1 MLNATRFYPIW
12 NNMAGKVVLAIA
24 FCILISSAGA
34 QIQKGEVRSNDN
46 IFIKQIFING
56 TADNTGE
63 KLSSKIFANQLSPN
77 SIAECLWQ
85 GNHNIQFKVI
95 NQNSLQPFAITFYNL
110 GACSSVKI
118 TLSSVSIVGDSIS
131 ISLNSPGNYTGSI
144 KGKFNTAG
152 DSISGTYS
160 YTNNNCG
167 GSTNGN
173 WYAVP
178 TRSQCAY
185 NIIWEETFE
194 DLTQP
199 SGWTVIDNDSS
210 GVGLTY
216 GQGVNFSAAD
226 VYPQTGKSLWYGSW
240 KDANN
245 NNLIDEWLITPPLN
259 NITDKSVLIIW
270 AGAIG
275 GNFAD
280 SLRIWVSDTDNNLSS
295 FDDMIAYFKVDG
307 PIASWH
313 EYVFDISNYAGKQI
327 YVAANYYITDGG
339 AGASQS
345 DNIWIDHFAV
355 AEPVVVSVDEGKV
368 LPKDFELSQNYP
380 NPFNPS
386 TIIRYT
392 LPTESKVTIKVYNL
406 VGQEI
411 RQLVNAAETAGIH
424 EITFN
429 AGSLAS
435 GVYFYRITAAA
446 SDGKREFVDTKK
458 LMLIK

>member
-1 MLNATRFYPIW
+1 
-12 NNMAGKVVLAIA
+12 
-24 FCILISSAGA
+24 
-34 QIQKGEVRSNDN
+34 
-46 IFIKQIFING
+46 
-56 TADNTGE
+56 
-63 KLSSKIFANQLSPN
+63 
-77 SIAECLWQ
+77 
-85 GNHNIQFKVI
+85 
-95 NQNSLQPFAITFYNL
+95 
-110 GACSSVKI
+110 
-118 TLSSVSIVGDSIS
+118 
-131 ISLNSPGNYTGSI
+131 
-144 KGKFNTAG
+144 
-152 DSISGTYS
+152 
-160 YTNNNCG
+160 
-167 GSTNGN
+167 
-173 WYAVP
+173 
-178 TRSQCAY
+178 
-185 NIIWEETFE
+185 
-194 DLTQP
+194 
-199 SGWTVIDNDSS
+199 
-210 GVGLTY
+210 
-216 GQGVNFSAAD
+216 
-226 VYPQTGKSLWYGSW
+226 
-240 KDANN
+240 
-245 NNLIDEWLITPPLN
+245 
-259 NITDKSVLIIW
+259 
-270 AGAIG
+270 
-275 GNFAD
+275 
-280 SLRIWVSDTDNNLSS
+280 
-295 FDDMIAYFKVDG
+295 
-307 PIASWH
+307 
-313 EYVFDISNYAGKQI
+313 VFDISKYAGKQI